1 MQTKNF
7 EINSSVNVIRGMELL
22 PDGFEEKS
30 KDGFPV
36 AILSHGFGAN
46 MTLSMPYGEFLAK
59 NGYAVF
65 MFDFCGG
72 SLPGTGKSTGRPEDM
87 TIETEIGDLLNVINY
102 AKGRPYTDKK
112 NIYLLGGSQGGF
124 VSALA
129 AARHPDEIRK
139 LILLY
144 PAFCI
149 PDDARSGRLGGTN
162 YDKDNPPEY
171 FNCPNG
177 MRISRKFYDGV
188 VDMDPFILAKAY
200 KGPVL
205 IMHGTDDPVVAPEY
219 SKKLRDTY
227 GDDRCSL
234 IMIPGEGHG
243 FSEPARGN
251 VCENMLAFLKA

>member
-30 KDGFPV
+30 KESLSV

-87 TIETEIGDLLNVINY
+87 TIDTEIRDLLNVISL
-102 AKGRPYTDKK
+102 AQSKSYTDKK
-112 NIYLLGGSQGGF
+112 NIFLLGGSQGGF
-124 VSALA
+124 VSALT

-219 SKKLRDTY
+219 SKRLRDTY
-227 GDDRCSL
+227 GDERCEL
-234 IMIPGEGHG
+234 IMISGERHG
-243 FSEPARGN
+243 FSESARGN